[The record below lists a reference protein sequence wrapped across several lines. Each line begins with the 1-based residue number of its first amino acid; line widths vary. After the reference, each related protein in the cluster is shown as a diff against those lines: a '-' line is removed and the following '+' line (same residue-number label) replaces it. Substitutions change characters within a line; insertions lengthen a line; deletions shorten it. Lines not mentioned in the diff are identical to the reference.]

1 MTQRAGYLNPAP
13 NAYAMIR
20 PQSLFETSD
29 HPCEDII
36 LKSSG
41 ACFNTSR
48 TCRYMLWRI
57 WDQAL
62 PIVTFAML
70 NPSRADES
78 TLDNTL
84 RRTHTFA
91 RVNGYGGMII
101 VNLIPF
107 VSPSPKDAV
116 DAEDRAFG
124 ENSGGRNVQHI
135 QNALRRSKTIVV
147 GFGTWV
153 SESPFR
159 EAYQQ
164 LKEILNER
172 SPVCLGHNADGSP
185 KHPLYVAA
193 NTPLEVFRNATPWS
207 TTPS

>member
-1 MTQRAGYLNPAP
+1 MT
-13 NAYAMIR
+13 R

-29 HPCEDII
+29 HPCEDIT

-57 WDQAL
+57 WDQTL
-62 PIVTFAML
+62 PVVTFAML

-91 RVNGYGGMII
+91 RMNGYGGMIV

-107 VSPSPKDAV
+107 VSPSPRDAV
-116 DAEDRAFG
+116 NAECEAFG
-124 ENSGGRNVQHI
+124 EDNGERNVQHI
-135 QNALRRSKTIVV
+135 QNALKRSKTVVV

-153 SESPFR
+153 SKSPFK

-164 LKEILNER
+164 LGKILSEQ

-193 NTPLEVFRNATPWS
+193 DTPLQQFRIATREATKS
-207 TTPS
+207 S